1 MTQDQLPEHLLLAVA
16 ANRLTGLHA
25 PISKF
30 DCTRIAEEI
39 ANLRACYA
47 AARLEIESLHAQ
59 LEAIGAGGV
68 EPLRKSAQAAPV
80 APDVSGYIAEWRG
93 GICTAEEAMQGIAKL
108 YAAMLAAAP
117 QPPAEA
123 QEPVGRFTGR
133 FWTDDAHNR
142 MLCEV
147 ACNVVPTAGALLY
160 TGPATQP
167 AAPKERNA
175 RQQAKQEARMKVTP

>member
-1 MTQDQLPEHLLLAVA
+1 MTDKLRQA
-16 ANRLTGLHA
+16 AQQALEALGEIHPGNMT
-25 PISKF
+25 PM
-30 DCTRIAEEI
+30 AEEGWNK
-39 ANLRACYA
+39 ATTTLRAA
-47 AARLEIESLHAQ
+47 L
-59 LEAIGAGGV
+59 
-68 EPLRKSAQAAPV
+68 
-80 APDVSGYIAEWRG
+80 AE
-93 GICTAEEAMQGIAKL
+93 
-108 YAAMLAAAP
+108 
-117 QPPAEA
+117 PAEA

-175 RQQAKQEARMKVTP
+175 RQQAKREARMKVTP